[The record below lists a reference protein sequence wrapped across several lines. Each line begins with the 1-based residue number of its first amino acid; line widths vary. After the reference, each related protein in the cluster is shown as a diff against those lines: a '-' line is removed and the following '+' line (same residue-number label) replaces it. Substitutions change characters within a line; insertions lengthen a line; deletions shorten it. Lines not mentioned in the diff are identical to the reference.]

1 MAHHPDEMP
10 GKTVGKNLSST
21 PYIVAGSLVG
31 LIVAALILYQK
42 PAWFAFNG
50 TGDTLTQRQEAAT
63 QWAPAIGETVPDFEL
78 TTAQTQ
84 KPIKLSSLRG
94 QPVII
99 NFWATWCGPCRLE
112 MPILETAHRYYKQQQ
127 LSILAVNYA
136 ESRDMIL
143 DFANELD
150 LSFPLLMDPDGR
162 VQGLFQIQGYPSTM
176 FITSDGKL
184 AAAHIGLLT
193 EVQLAEN
200 LEKILPQN

>member
-1 MAHHPDEMP
+1 MP
-10 GKTVGKNLSST
+10 GKPVENDLPRT

-31 LIVAALILYQK
+31 LMVAALILFQK

-50 TGDTLTQRQEAAT
+50 TAETLTQRQEAAT
-63 QWAPAIGETVPDFEL
+63 QWAPVIGETVPDFEL
-78 TTAQTQ
+78 AAAQTQ
-84 KPIKLSSLRG
+84 SPIKLSSLRG

-112 MPILETAHRYYKQQQ
+112 MPILEAAHRYYEHHQ
-127 LSILAVNYA
+127 LSILAINYA
-136 ESRDMIL
+136 EPRNIVL
-143 DFANELD
+143 EFAYELD
-150 LSFPLLMDPDGR
+150 LSFPLLMDPDGK

-176 FITSDGKL
+176 FVTSDGKL

-193 EVQLAEN
+193 EAQLAEN